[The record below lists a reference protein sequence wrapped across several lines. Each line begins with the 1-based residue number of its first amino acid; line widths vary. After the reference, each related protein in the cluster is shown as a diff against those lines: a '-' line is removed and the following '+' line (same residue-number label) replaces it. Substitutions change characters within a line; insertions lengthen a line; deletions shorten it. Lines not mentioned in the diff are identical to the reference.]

1 MENVP
6 PPFGRLLSIPVRR
19 RTKFSSGGGGVL
31 GEENN
36 EEAGSNAHWGKE
48 DQDNDWEVPVDVVV
62 KDQEEVHSDQVDGKE
77 HCEDSNSKD
86 AALNWEASAASRVL
100 SVLVGASA
108 KAAAAWGKLLLSSD
122 RDIFLLSRL
131 FTFHHWVVLFSHW
144 LLHFGVFH

>member
-1 MENVP
+1 MD
-6 PPFGRLLSIPVRR
+6 
-19 RTKFSSGGGGVL
+19 VL
-31 GEENN
+31 I
-36 EEAGSNAHWGKE
+36 
-48 DQDNDWEVPVDVVV
+48 

-77 HCEDSNSKD
+77 YCEDSNSKD

-122 RDIFLLSRL
+122 RDIFLLLSRL